1 MLITKRTLAAIW
13 SVREVHR
20 IHPSTAHT
28 FRSCKCPSRMWML
41 GSCQKYI
48 ARHYNISDLCWY
60 VTGLTWE
67 VRKCYSYITSIT
79 TSITQPRVLSHSML
93 FLKWLI
99 LPPDLNTPNYHQLLQ
114 ESLTFLISE
123 LCSPHLVNCNIYL
136 QRPPVSFDYHLLRVW
151 KSFLE
156 WSGQTDVCYTKTYMS
171 KWRS

>member
-1 MLITKRTLAAIW
+1 MCERGSPYPPLHCTHTQELQMPFMDVTVW
-13 SVREVHR
+13 ELSEV
-20 IHPSTAHT
+20 
-28 FRSCKCPSRMWML
+28 
-41 GSCQKYI
+41 Q
-48 ARHYNISDLCWY
+48 ARHYNILDLCWY

-79 TSITQPRVLSHSML
+79 TSITQPRILSHSML

-99 LPPDLNTPNYHQLLQ
+99 LPPDLNTPSYHQLLQ

-123 LCSPHLVNCNIYL
+123 LCSPCLVNHNMYL
-136 QRPPVSFDYHLLRVW
+136 QKPPVSFDYHLLHVW

-156 WSGQTDVCYTKTYMS
+156 WSGQTDMCHTKTYMS